1 MHENHPGVQVNIIV
15 SMYFP
20 LWFFIWL
27 LIVQDRSHIGLHWH
41 VSSRRCN
48 KLFFCC
54 RTWHVILSW
63 KLSRNV
69 NVNLFLHRHVPHFYL
84 WQAYCCSSVS
94 LHTPCSIAILISLYI
109 PCSSSV
115 SLHIPCSLS
124 HDNVFFLLSIWFADV
139 VKTWNIKIVHQLC
152 CDMKFL
158 FRMLIAIW
166 KGVNWRSGIDW
177 LLYDFT
183 R

>member
-109 PCSSSV
+109 PCTSSV

-124 HDNVFFLLSIWFADV
+124 HDNVFFASIHLICWCCKNLEYQNCPSTLLWYEVSVQNAYCHLKSSKLEKWHWLAFIWF
-139 VKTWNIKIVHQLC
+139 
-152 CDMKFL
+152 
-158 FRMLIAIW
+158 
-166 KGVNWRSGIDW
+166 
-177 LLYDFT
+177 Y
-183 R
+183 